1 MSPVNATPNVPQWN
15 FIPELYTGTLYRNF
29 IPELYTGQGRSV
41 HRRRVARGGPA
52 AGVENQ

>member
-1 MSPVNATPNVPQWN
+1 MSPVNATPNVPQW
-15 FIPELYTGTLYRNF
+15 NF